1 MSEKQAT
8 VLIVEDTPE
17 LQRFLSAC
25 FRRMGFAVLSARDG
39 EAALEIARRTLP
51 DLVSLD
57 LMLPNVSGL
66 EVCER
71 LKGAPETA
79 DIPVLI
85 TSARTSPQDRAE
97 AEIAGADDYLMKP
110 IDPVELAQRVR
121 ALLDRKAAANG

>member
-1 MSEKQAT
+1 MRETKAT

-25 FRRMGFAVLSARDG
+25 FRRMGFEVLTAREG
-39 EAALEIARRTLP
+39 EGALEIACRVRP
-51 DLVSLD
+51 DLISLD
-57 LMLPNVSGL
+57 LMLPNVCGL

-71 LKGAPETA
+71 LKRDPETA

-85 TSARTSPQDRAE
+85 TSGRTSPQDRAE

-110 IDPVELAQRVR
+110 IDPLELASRVR
-121 ALLDRKAAANG
+121 ALLDRKAAAHG